1 MLALRGLMI
10 GKGYLGQGMKFGLR
24 LMSTKEVKTKD
35 YYEVLG
41 LDVSATEEEIKEA
54 YRKLAK
60 QYHPDINATG
70 GSHEANADKFRA
82 VAEAYAVLSH
92 YESRLRYNNELS
104 RLLNKPTSGPIEL
117 QE

>member
-1 MLALRGLMI
+1 M
-10 GKGYLGQGMKFGLR
+10 LR
-24 LMSTKEVKTKD
+24 LSRTLLMKKCLKPLMWSSIRLMTTDEGIKD

-41 LDVSATEEEIKEA
+41 LDQSATEEEIKNA

-60 QYHPDINATG
+60 LYHPDINATG
-70 GSHEANADKFRA
+70 GVHEPNAEKFRN

-92 YESRLRYNNELS
+92 YESRLRYNNTRS
-104 RLLNKPTSGPIEL
+104 QLLEKGTAGPVQL